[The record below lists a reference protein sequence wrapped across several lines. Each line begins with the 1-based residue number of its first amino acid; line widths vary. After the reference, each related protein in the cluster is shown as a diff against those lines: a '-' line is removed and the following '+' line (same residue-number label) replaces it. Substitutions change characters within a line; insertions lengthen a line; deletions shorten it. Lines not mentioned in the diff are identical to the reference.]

1 MIIKVSGI
9 SFTTQY
15 YNQRNLQPKTHYYH
29 PQAPKEE
36 VKKDFGLLLDAEIKG
51 LKFEKF
57 V

>member
-9 SFTTQY
+9 SFTAQY
-15 YNQRNLQPKTHYYH
+15 YNQHNPQPQTRYYP

-36 VKKDFGLLLDAEIKG
+36 VKKDFGLLLDEQIKG

-57 V
+57 I

>member
-9 SFTTQY
+9 SFTAQY
-15 YNQRNLQPKTHYYH
+15 YNQRNPQPKTHYYQ
-29 PQAPKEE
+29 PQTPKEE
-36 VKKDFGLLLDAEIKG
+36 VKKDFGLLLDAEIKS